1 MTYAVILPTALLS
14 FPAWP
19 YLGWAGFFWEG
30 RKQAKEKNSGVL
42 VEKRGYMKNFIF
54 LLFSILITIGVIK
67 AGLAEQ
73 RDITRGVINSI
84 INEKV
89 LPRGD
94 ISTDNKAW
102 DKEMRKWLRSWK
114 WPAGIAFSDLRMH
127 LMCTCQNCG
136 ATADNSAFFHQLANQ
151 SVEDTPQLWIFLE
164 KEKPAILVGVRVDWT
179 LV

>member
-42 VEKRGYMKNFIF
+42 VEKRGYMKNFMF

-114 WPAGIAFSDLRMH
+114 WPAGITFSELSKVVNKCFFGVNSDLLIPPHYGSYLYNLYAIRM
-127 LMCTCQNCG
+127 
-136 ATADNSAFFHQLANQ
+136 QL
-151 SVEDTPQLWIFLE
+151 S
-164 KEKPAILVGVRVDWT
+164 
-179 LV
+179 